1 MGRSAAITTALGL
14 VLAAILFV
22 SVNLLAGRVLGGAHL
37 DLTDQSLFTL
47 SDGTKT
53 VLGKIDEPIKI
64 KLYYSKRL
72 GQLSPGFAVF
82 ADRVRDLLREY
93 AARARGKIDLVE
105 LDPEPFSDVED
116 EATAAG
122 LTGVPID
129 ENGELVYFGLVG
141 SNSTDDQ
148 GVIPFFQN
156 DREKFLELDLT
167 KIIQSLAFPTR
178 KVIGIA
184 TALPVDGDP
193 MAQLQARPSRPQ
205 VVMDQLSQS
214 FDLHQLT
221 ENFDKVPDD
230 IDVLM
235 IIQPEKMEP
244 KTEYAI
250 DQWVLNGGHA
260 LVFVDPN
267 SEFQTFHPSAL
278 IPPNSPNGANFDLML
293 KAWGVELV
301 KDKVVGDR
309 AAARRVNIGGA
320 AHPQGADYLGW
331 LTLTDADLNHDDP
344 VTAKLGQ
351 INVASIGAL
360 MPVAGA
366 KTKMEPLL
374 QSSADSELIDA
385 AKVRQQPD
393 VLGLLRD
400 FKSTN
405 TRYTLAAR
413 VSGPADTAF
422 PDGPPPGEDA
432 QGKPTTQPSD
442 ADKAAQLKTAK
453 TPINLIVVADT
464 DLLDDRFWVSVQQ
477 FFGQQVATPQAG
489 NADFVANAVDS
500 LAGSGDLIGLRSRG
514 SAVRPFTLVEE
525 KQKSAQDKYQA
536 EEKTLQDKLKD
547 TESKLAELKGKD
559 TDTDT
564 LTPEQQQSVDQFR
577 STIIQTRQQ
586 LRQVQLA
593 LRQEI
598 DNLKLELVALDV
610 GAMPLIVA
618 IAAVVAGI
626 VRFRRRKRR
635 AA

>member
-1 MGRSAAITTALGL
+1 MRLSAAVTTALGL

-105 LDPEPFSDVED
+105 LDPEPFSDIED
-116 EATAAG
+116 QATAAG

-148 GVIPFFQN
+148 AVIPFFQN

-167 KIIQSLAFPTR
+167 KIIQSLAFPKR

-193 MAQLQARPSRPQ
+193 MAQMQGRPSRPQ
-205 VVMDQLSQS
+205 VVMDQLGQS

-230 IDVLM
+230 VDVLM
-235 IIQPEKMEP
+235 IIQPEKMAP
-244 KTEYAI
+244 KTQYAI

-267 SEFQTFHPSAL
+267 SEFQTFHPTAL
-278 IPPNSPNGANFDLML
+278 MPPNSPNGADFDVML
-293 KAWGVELV
+293 KAWGVELA

-309 AAARRVNIGGA
+309 GAARRVNIGGA

-351 INVASIGAL
+351 INVASAGAL
-360 MPVAGA
+360 LPVAGA
-366 KTKMEPLL
+366 KTKIEPLL
-374 QSSADSELIDA
+374 QSSADAELIDA

-405 TRYTLAAR
+405 TRYTIAAR

-432 QGKPTTQPSD
+432 QGKPTSQPSD

-453 TPINLIVVADT
+453 TPINLIIIADT

-489 NADFVANAVDS
+489 NADLVANAVDS

-547 TESKLAELKGKD
+547 TEAKLAELKGKD
-559 TDTDT
+559 TDADT

-593 LRQEI
+593 LREEI
-598 DNLKLELVALDV
+598 DNLKLKLVALDV
-610 GAMPLIVA
+610 GAMPLLVA
-618 IAAVVAGI
+618 IAAVAAGI
-626 VRFRRRKRR
+626 FRLRRRKRR